1 LTTSLSISSGGGPD
15 PNDPNKRGPNIGSTN
30 LGSSSA
36 NGFQAGSQDWMGENI
51 LQAQANVQA
60 ELNERKERAVSRLIK
75 DKPEITE
82 EGLYPPN

>member
-1 LTTSLSISSGGGPD
+1 
-15 PNDPNKRGPNIGSTN
+15 
-30 LGSSSA
+30 
-36 NGFQAGSQDWMGENI
+36 MGENI